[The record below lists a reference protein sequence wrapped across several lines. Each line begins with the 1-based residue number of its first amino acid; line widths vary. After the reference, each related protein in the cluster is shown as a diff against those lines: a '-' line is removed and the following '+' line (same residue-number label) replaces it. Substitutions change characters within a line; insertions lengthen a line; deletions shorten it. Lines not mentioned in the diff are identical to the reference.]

1 MIFGLISIGFE
12 VTDMKHAEIS
22 LNTKRALAEALKKA
36 VKKKPFQKITVTE
49 LIKECDVN
57 RKTFYYHFD
66 NIYALLKWT
75 LEEEAIG
82 VVKQF
87 NLLEDYEEAITFV
100 IDYVEQ
106 NDYMIN
112 CAFDSIGREEL
123 KRFFYSDFR
132 EIGLSVIDG
141 AEKEHGKKLDEEYK
155 EFLSFFYVE
164 AITGLI
170 IEWIRNREK
179 RDREKVVQYI
189 SGTIK
194 ASLAG
199 IFEENSVK

>member
-1 MIFGLISIGFE
+1 
-12 VTDMKHAEIS
+12 MKHAEIS